1 MYSENLKESFK
12 VKAHN
17 KESIGI
23 AFAYTGVIVGA
34 GFSTGQELL
43 QFFTNFGLWS
53 IPGVILTAIIVI
65 FVGRQVSK
73 VGYRLDTESYEV
85 SLVNIFGNKLGT
97 IIDYILIFFL
107 YGLSVIMIAG
117 AGSAFQD
124 GFGIE
129 PWLGSL
135 IMTIAVFITLLL
147 NFDNIMKALGSI
159 TPFLIVLVLIIA
171 GYHIINPMI
180 PFSEVNE
187 YRQIDRTPTGL
198 WWWDAITYA
207 GLDMATVFS
216 FLTIVGSGA
225 SSHKVARRGPLIG
238 GIIIIV
244 LMLLINVGMLVNL
257 KESNEYGLPTLL
269 LAEQIHPI
277 LGFCM
282 AIIMML
288 VIYNTIVGLMYP
300 FLTRFTKAYSK
311 KYLMLLIVGLL
322 FGYGLSFVGFVDLV
336 NFFYPIFGYIGIVIS
351 IALFIRWIM
360 NKFTKKK
367 LV

>member
-1 MYSENLKESFK
+1 
-12 VKAHN
+12 
-17 KESIGI
+17 
-23 AFAYTGVIVGA
+23 
-34 GFSTGQELL
+34 
-43 QFFTNFGLWS
+43 
-53 IPGVILTAIIVI
+53 
-65 FVGRQVSK
+65 
-73 VGYRLDTESYEV
+73 
-85 SLVNIFGNKLGT
+85 
-97 IIDYILIFFL
+97 
-107 YGLSVIMIAG
+107 MIAG

-171 GYHIINPMI
+171 GYHIINPTI

-225 SSHKVARRGPLIG
+225 SSHKVARRGSLIG